1 MLIDINDFYPVY
13 DKVKSLSAHWRSIA
27 ISLRLRIDTIRSIKA
42 DCDGHALSCLQEV
55 LEYWLK
61 KDYDYK
67 AHGVPCWRMVCVAV
81 KEGGADPALAEEIA
95 HEHYLSTTGGASPY
109 ETSNEQS
116 LPVSQEVTPHQQ
128 PMSPARS
135 DTSQARQT
143 SMTQLLILLAISC
156 CILPLQ

>member
-1 MLIDINDFYPVY
+1 MYLFFILVLVDINDFYSVY

-81 KEGGADPALAEEIA
+81 KEGGADPALADQIA
-95 HEHYLSTTGGASPY
+95 QEHP
-109 ETSNEQS
+109 
-116 LPVSQEVTPHQQ
+116 LPVTVEIRASSEQA
-128 PMSPARS
+128 MSPA
-135 DTSQARQT
+135 TSNST
-143 SMTQLLILLAISC
+143 GNEY
-156 CILPLQ
+156 

>member
-1 MLIDINDFYPVY
+1 MLVDINNFYPVY
-13 DKVKSLSAHWRSIA
+13 DKVKPLSAHWESIA
-27 ISLRLRIDTIRSIKA
+27 ISLRLRIDTINSIEANYHGK
-42 DCDGHALSCLQEV
+42 DVTCLRKV

-95 HEHYLSTTGGASPY
+95 QEHLLPVTGGVSPY
-109 ETSNEQS
+109 ETSNEQP
-116 LPVSQEVTPHQQ
+116 LPVSQEVTPHEQ

-135 DTSQARQT
+135 DTSQA
-143 SMTQLLILLAISC
+143 SMTHYY
-156 CILPLQ
+156 